1 MAATQELATRP
12 AEAMQREARQPEP
25 PQREARRPE
34 IVLRPATDIYEDND
48 GITLQMDVPGASKDR
63 LTLQVNRDRL
73 DVEAEMQIDM
83 PEGMEAL
90 YADVRSTV
98 YQRTFALSSELDT
111 GNIDAQLKDGVLTLR
126 IPKRQEMRPRKIDVR
141 AG

>member
-1 MAATQELATRP
+1 
-12 AEAMQREARQPEP
+12 
-25 PQREARRPE
+25 
-34 IVLRPATDIYEDND
+34 
-48 GITLQMDVPGASKDR
+48 
-63 LTLQVNRDRL
+63 VNRDRL

-83 PEGMEAL
+83 PQGMEAL

-111 GNIDAQLKDGVLTLR
+111 GNIDAQLKDGALTLR
-126 IPKRQEMRPRKIDVR
+126 IPKRQEVRPCKIDVR